1 MSERAGSFFWG
12 SFMLQIPALFR
23 VRQVAGAHEAAG
35 LLHKAQYQRR
45 LPDSGFGPPAA
56 WEFSGNAPH
65 SRRGD
70 SLAGPWFRA
79 RKRDDRHA
87 RTARPNRVV
96 LLSSS
101 KTGIERRPIP
111 GGGLRTT
118 AMCARHTC
126 PNNPCRHGATPFPG
140 AKTPAARRD
149 EAARLQPGI
158 GGQCCRCSAEFRVQ
172 PVRHGASQQITPT
185 ARNGNDGSGIDRR
198 DQLFPHLE
206 TIPRERTV
214 LVRHIARE
222 AGKRKESSRFPPA
235 G

>member
-1 MSERAGSFFWG
+1 MSERAGSFFG
-12 SFMLQIPALFR
+12 DLSCFKFR
-23 VRQVAGAHEAAG
+23 LYSESDR
-35 LLHKAQYQRR
+35 LLERLK
-45 LPDSGFGPPAA
+45 LPDCFVKHNTSGGCQIQASPPGA

-65 SRRGD
+65 SRPED
-70 SLAGPWFRA
+70 FLAGPWFRA
-79 RKRDDRHA
+79 QKRDDRHA

-101 KTGIERRPIP
+101 KTGIGRRPIP
-111 GGGLRTT
+111 GAGLRAT

-126 PNNPCRHGATPFPG
+126 ANNPCRHGATPFPR

-158 GGQCCRCSAEFRVQ
+158 GGQCCRCSAGFRVQ